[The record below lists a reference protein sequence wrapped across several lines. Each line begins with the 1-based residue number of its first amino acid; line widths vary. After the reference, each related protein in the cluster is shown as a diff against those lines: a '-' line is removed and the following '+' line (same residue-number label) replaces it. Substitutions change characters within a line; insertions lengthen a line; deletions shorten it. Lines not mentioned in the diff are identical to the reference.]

1 MAQNK
6 ILLYSKNQ
14 DGLEESFDKSLLK
27 DFEVL
32 STYEMLDVIHILK
45 NNHVAMIL
53 AVGDFNETEHEAFKS
68 MVDLLK
74 PGVNVMF
81 VKPESGTGESVSLN
95 KEDFCRYLN
104 GTIKNKTS
112 LSGQLSLFKD
122 FFMSFS
128 DRMLQI
134 FGATNRYFFNK
145 DHLVARLS
153 KKTALKLGL
162 SGERAE
168 NIQIAALLR
177 DIGML
182 SIQQQLLEEKRAFS
196 DAELTS
202 IKKHPHNT
210 VQILKQIKFPW
221 NVDSIILQ
229 HHENYDGSGYP
240 SGLHGRDICIG
251 ARIVHLADSYV
262 AMTTERPHRPA
273 LSHED
278 ARREIV
284 KHIGTDFDPEIAE
297 KFLTVLDKEIR
308 KGTGKQ
314 LLLVFERD
322 PNISRAIK
330 LTVDMGDFEVVQS
343 SSALEVLENV
353 ERDMPH
359 LMLVD
364 VQMLRGDVLKNFF
377 HTLYEIPLFGNCPII
392 FVMTDPGYPKH
403 FKGDHVRYISHP
415 LDMSELMLRTRELL
429 GNGAKKEV
437 EEEKAEPKGLM
448 GNLEDF
454 HLTEIVQILQM
465 GLKTARVDI
474 RYNKAQGVMHLRN
487 GNIVQASVMKKNGEE
502 AFFEMMRWP
511 SGRFRIQHGID
522 TDETNITSETTY
534 LLLESARL
542 ADEMSRQPQEV
553 QEPEVPE
560 ETEQV
565 QPTPS
570 ENEIKAP
577 RETEQ
582 TPHLRIVKS

>member
-1 MAQNK
+1 MSQNK
-6 ILLYSKNQ
+6 ILLYSKRQ
-14 DGLEESFDKSLLK
+14 DGIEENFDKSLLK
-27 DFEVL
+27 DFQVL
-32 STYEMLDVIHILK
+32 STHDMLDVIHILK
-45 NNHVAMIL
+45 KDHVAMVLVI
-53 AVGDFNETEHEAFKS
+53 GDFTETEHEAFKS

-81 VKPESGTGESVSLN
+81 VKPESGSGDCVSLN
-95 KEDFCRYLN
+95 KEDFCRYLK

-134 FGATNRYFFNK
+134 FGATNRYFFNR

-162 SGERAE
+162 SEERAE

-177 DIGML
+177 DMGML

-196 DAELTS
+196 HKELTS

-273 LSHED
+273 HSHEE

-284 KHIGTDFDPEIAE
+284 KHIGSDYDPEIAE
-297 KFLTVLDKEIR
+297 KFLTVLDKEMR
-308 KGTGKQ
+308 KGTDKQ
-314 LLLVFERD
+314 LLLVFEES

-330 LTVDMGDFEVVQS
+330 LGVDMGDFDVVQAA
-343 SSALEVLENV
+343 SALEVLDNV
-353 ERDMPH
+353 ERELPG

-364 VQMLRGDVLKNFF
+364 VQMLKGEVLKNFF
-377 HTLYEIPLFGNCPII
+377 STMYEIPLFGNCPII
-392 FVMTDPGYPKH
+392 FVMTDPAFPKH
-403 FKGDHVRYISHP
+403 FKGDHIRYMSMP
-415 LDMSELMLRTRELL
+415 LDMGELMLRTRELL
-429 GNGAKKEV
+429 GNGREKQDKED
-437 EEEKAEPKGLM
+437 KAEPKGLI
-448 GNLEDF
+448 GNIEDF

-474 RYNKAQGVMHLRN
+474 RYNNKQGVIYMRN
-487 GNIVQASVMKKNGEE
+487 GNIVHVSNNMKQGED
-502 AFFEMMRWP
+502 AFFEMMSWP
-511 SGRFRIQHGID
+511 SGRFRIQHNIE

-534 LLLESARL
+534 LLLESARV
-542 ADEMSRQPQEV
+542 ADEMKRQPQ
-553 QEPEVPE
+553 PEPE
-560 ETEQV
+560 ETQEAQ
-565 QPTPS
+565 
-570 ENEIKAP
+570 
-577 RETEQ
+577 Q
-582 TPHLRIVKS
+582 TSHLRIVKS